1 MQHFNSHIYI
11 SQCIHNHFYLFCAL
25 VRQFGEEVEQILKNP
40 DFKKM
45 LKGVANSID
54 TFADSSLV
62 GQYCLF

>member
-54 TFADSSLV
+54 NSLV
-62 GQYCLF
+62 GQSCLF